1 MLELPLELCYIKM
14 QGFSCK
20 LVNGVSLL
28 PSFMHRLEARL
39 LAAQLR
45 HMLSQSY
52 PAATRLS
59 IDRVR
64 ICFAQ
69 SLVNLVQAL
78 MCFNQS
84 GAGIRNCTRPLLGM
98 KVENQVIKKQIPC
111 LYIYKHGSQ
120 FFWKIHKK
128 LLGLCWVFHDI
139 WWFFDSFFANTQ
151 TWWFFD
157 PDFFANTQNQQFFQK
172 WKTCTHWFQCVLLL
186 CCSTTRPN
194 SAVPILCCLSS
205 SLQDPGLGF
214 RSWDFNTQ
222 ISL

>member
-1 MLELPLELCYIKM
+1 LIGVPECKDKAMVELPLELCDIKM

-45 HMLSQSY
+45 CMLSQSY

-69 SLVNLVQAL
+69 SLINLVQAL

-98 KVENQVIKKQIPC
+98 KVDNQVIKKTNTLFI
-111 LYIYKHGSQ
+111 YISMVLNSFEK
-120 FFWKIHKK
+120 FKEN
-128 LLGLCWVFHDI
+128 CWVFAG
-139 WWFFDSFFANTQ
+139 SFMISGGSLILFLQIPRTGSYFKNERPEHTG
-151 TWWFFD
+151 FNVF
-157 PDFFANTQNQQFFQK
+157 
-172 WKTCTHWFQCVLLL
+172 
-186 CCSTTRPN
+186 CS
-194 SAVPILCCLSS
+194 SAVQQLDPIVVTILCCLSS

-214 RSWDFNTQ
+214 RV
-222 ISL
+222 